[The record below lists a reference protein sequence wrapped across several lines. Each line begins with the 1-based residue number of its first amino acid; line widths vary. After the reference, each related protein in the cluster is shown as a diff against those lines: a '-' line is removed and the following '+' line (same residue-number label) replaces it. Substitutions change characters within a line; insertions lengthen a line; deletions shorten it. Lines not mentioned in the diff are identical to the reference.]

1 MYVAQKIYDVD
12 GLGGPDYIWVTNDD
26 NTPRDPSSTPPV
38 LASSNIILLE
48 LSTLASTK
56 DLVVDGL
63 ILQRALQAIT
73 QISDA
78 DADAATVTA
87 IVPETGAS
95 TILTGDDVILL
106 RSVASTTSQVDVLVC
121 TALEAKTTY
130 GGYAALAAT
139 RVRVTVG
146 DLRNSIRNA
155 LND

>member
-1 MYVAQKIYDVD
+1 MYVSQKIYDVD

-26 NTPRDPSSTPPV
+26 DTPRSTTSTPPV
-38 LASSNIILLE
+38 LAAANTVLIE
-48 LSTLASTK
+48 LSTLATTK

-63 ILQRALQAIT
+63 VLQRALQAIT

-87 IVPETGAS
+87 IIPEGGAA